1 MLTTCLSPMF
11 LIRFVKRNPCML
23 KIKQLLCFTTFINLS
38 PMVMMTWEVWD
49 GRDDDHGSCRDGHMS
64 CSPVPGCSMLLPLM
78 TSSAQSLWSLSCDS
92 AVSQYANCSSNV
104 NIGVRTTGSHQAG
117 NTTNTL
123 NTLHSINDQWRLHH
137 HWEACDHW
145 HCTVSKLILK
155 TLLNQPSGESLILD
169 KYNWAKT
176 TIW

>member
-1 MLTTCLSPMF
+1 MHVKNQTTA
-11 LIRFVKRNPCML
+11 
-23 KIKQLLCFTTFINLS
+23 LLYNFYRPQS
-38 PMVMMTWEVWD
+38 YGDDAMMKTWEVWD

-92 AVSQYANCSSNV
+92 VVSQYANCSSNV

-137 HWEACDHW
+137 HCEACDHW

-169 KYNWAKT
+169 KYNWAKNNYL
-176 TIW
+176 IKIGDIKY